1 MKKFFLFLFVALLMA
16 PAAGAQDTPSSS
28 DTISAQSGTIN
39 TTTERRHR
47 KHRKHHHNRANA
59 Q

>member
-16 PAAGAQDTPSSS
+16 PAAGAQDTLSSS
-28 DTISAQSGTIN
+28 DTVSAQSGTLN

-47 KHRKHHHNRANA
+47 KHRKHHHNGAHT